1 MEDKVMAEMIRRISE
16 VKLKT
21 GLSRSTI
28 YELIKKSQF
37 PKPVSLGLRA
47 VGWVDSEIEAWIQER
62 IASSRLSQK

>member
-1 MEDKVMAEMIRRISE
+1 MAEMIRRISE

>member
-1 MEDKVMAEMIRRISE
+1 MAEMIRRISE

-47 VGWVDSEIEAWIQER
+47 VGWVDSEVEAWIQER
-62 IASSRLSQK
+62 IASSRISQK